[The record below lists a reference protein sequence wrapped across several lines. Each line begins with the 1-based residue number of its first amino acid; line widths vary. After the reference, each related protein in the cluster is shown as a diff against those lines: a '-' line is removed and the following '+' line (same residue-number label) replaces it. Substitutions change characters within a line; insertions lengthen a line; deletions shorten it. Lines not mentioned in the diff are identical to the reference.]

1 MNPYISTD
9 AEKRQDLYWS
19 TLLEQVLINE
29 LYISLFLGFVAVE
42 VSYTLAIN

>member
-1 MNPYISTD
+1 
-9 AEKRQDLYWS
+9 
-19 TLLEQVLINE
+19 LINE